1 MQQDLKRCT
10 RCKSEKQKIL
20 VDHTKDF
27 STDLKVTREAGY
39 LVVVERV
46 TLKISS
52 VRRPAGS
59 YSRYR
64 LIRFLLQNDLGPSA

>member
-1 MQQDLKRCT
+1 MQQDLKRYT

-20 VDHTKDF
+20 VDHTKDS
-27 STDLKVTREAGY
+27 STGLKVTREAGY

-46 TLKISS
+46 TLTIGS

>member
-10 RCKSEKQKIL
+10 RCKSEKQEIL
-20 VDHTKDF
+20 VGYTKD
-27 STDLKVTREAGY
+27 SNIALELGGEARYPVG
-39 LVVVERV
+39 VERV
-46 TLKISS
+46 TLTISS

>member
-20 VDHTKDF
+20 VDHTKD
-27 STDLKVTREAGY
+27 SNTGLKVAWEAGH
-39 LVVVERV
+39 LVGVERV
-46 TLKISS
+46 KLTISS

>member
-10 RCKSEKQKIL
+10 RCKSEKQEIL
-20 VDHTKDF
+20 VDHTKD
-27 STDLKVTREAGY
+27 SNTGLKVAWEAGH
-39 LVVVERV
+39 LVGVERV
-46 TLKISS
+46 KLTISS